1 MGIRDGGQGV
11 PRTVPRMARDYAR
24 GELNQ
29 SDVQKSLLG
38 WLGYARFAD
47 SYNFRRRLFAG
58 FRLKRDK

>member
-1 MGIRDGGQGV
+1 
-11 PRTVPRMARDYAR
+11 MARDYAR

-29 SDVQKSLLG
+29 SDVQKSLVG

-47 SYNFRRRLFAG
+47 SYTFRRRLFAG